1 MLFLVA
7 IAAAAPRRALV
18 LDAFLELEEK
28 YGSPIFEGRAGYEN
42 DCRMEAERFDMIKKM
57 GAKKMRKCI
66 DRYKEKVQ
74 QLCDNDELSSEEC
87 QSLLDEVKN
96 DMIGRCFKKK
106 PTTENRCE
114 SCKKWED
121 ADEKYIPGQEKYC
134 LVCHNIVCKGDVEQL
149 GIDVD
154 VQQSGALSEEA
165 IKITADVKP
174 VKDGKEITLEAAK
187 EEILGQLELREEE
200 ESKKFALEVAKGGLD
215 DCMPDRIEE
224 LGGFK
229 NFQKLLGSKKE
240 SKQKK
245 LLKTPKNFVKQVVR
259 ACGAEGE
266 NMSVRKEDRFLAA
279 WCCKCSKRLSEM
291 LYEGK
296 EVRTKFDPET
306 GRCAAEPIDNEA
318 CPKAQSSSCRKS
330 KKWAVNAASGRLYLN
345 KCLAECAGVREDADK
360 EVYEV
365 KQPTIGKPKPPPETI
380 DVAERT
386 APVVAVAQAF
396 GLEKSMTEDEKV
408 VSFASKGCKYEKEMY
423 DTNPELWKPRLL
435 ACETGQNTVAIC
447 AMEEYSRLPGCS
459 VLLMDHCAKK
469 EMEEQLAEMLCDGSA
484 DLFDLAEAANVSPYQ
499 YCQKY
504 PLCKAIADE
513 LRKECEGRG
522 FKPGGELA
530 DGPVFSIIADDSVT
544 TLNSVGDSGKLI
556 TVNGYID
563 NELITVNGYIGKDD
577 PIDYGLLDD
586 GIAASSAALRPMCDD
601 PVLTVSQVC
610 TDIQAR
616 RLDPKCD
623 QVERCQARCE
633 PGSRNYDP
641 EDVEKCRNKCEGK
654 HCCLEKEAKCLSCIN
669 GMSIGEFCAKNKGV
683 RGCDGKEPVCPE
695 RMKWNDCGTPC
706 PLKCGK
712 ERPEICMAPCVSGC
726 ECEDGL
732 FLTPEGTCVKE
743 RECPIMM
750 DRICCKAMTAQCL
763 ACAEGLYPREYCQ
776 LYPDTAGCKR
786 EPDSMDGNIGIIM
799 DGSPIGTNGI
809 DGICCKAMT
818 APCLACAEGVTPYE
832 YCLKYPETIGC
843 KSDCNDVCY
852 DDEMKEKDDLE
863 CKACESGRPPKQICA
878 LFPKI
883 KGCEDHLTCPEGME
897 WTERRPACPM
907 KCGKTG
913 RPSNPRC
920 FDPIKPGCAC
930 KEDLLLTQEG
940 TCVEK
945 DECDEIEPP
954 IMDGN
959 RPRPCDGI
967 EMCCPESHDC
977 MQPKGAGINMCVG
990 KGDSIVNPKPCNI
1003 IADGKPPIADGTM
1016 PRPEPCDCSSK
1027 ETGCTANG
1035 SPLKQCGCYYQEGGR
1050 EDYICYTVGTC
1061 KAEGA
1066 QTSNVVK
1073 GATWRLCDKNNPNNF
1088 D

>member
-1 MLFLVA
+1 MLALVA
-7 IAAAAPRRALV
+7 IAAAAPSLYVGDVA
-18 LDAFLELEEK
+18 ELEEK

-42 DCRMEAERFDMIKKM
+42 DCRREAERFDMIKKM

-74 QLCDNDELSSEEC
+74 QMCVNEDLSEDEC
-87 QSLLDEVKN
+87 QSRLDEVT
-96 DMIGRCFKKK
+96 DDLAGRCYKKK

-154 VQQSGALSEEA
+154 VQQLSEEA

-229 NFQKLLGSKKE
+229 NFQKLLGSKKV

-259 ACGAEGE
+259 ACGAEGD
-266 NMSVRKEDRFLAA
+266 NMSVRNEDRFLAA
-279 WCCKCSKRLSEM
+279 WCCKCSKRLNVM
-291 LYEGK
+291 LYDGK

-423 DTNPELWKPRLL
+423 ETNPELWKPRLL

-469 EMEEQLAEMLCDGSA
+469 EMEEQLAEMCDGFRA

-504 PLCKAIADE
+504 PMEGCKAPADE

-530 DGPVFSIIADDSVT
+530 DGPVFKI
-544 TLNSVGDSGKLI
+544 
-556 TVNGYID
+556 
-563 NELITVNGYIGKDD
+563 IGKDD

-586 GIAASSAALRPMCDD
+586 GIAASSAALRPMCED
-601 PVLTVSQVC
+601 PVLAVSQVC

-641 EDVEKCRNKCEGK
+641 EEVEKCKNKCEGK

-669 GMSIGEFCAKNKGV
+669 GMSIGEYCAKNKGV

-706 PLKCGK
+706 PLRCGK
-712 ERPEICMAPCVSGC
+712 ERPEICMAMCVSGC
-726 ECEDGL
+726 ECEDDL

-743 RECPIMM
+743 KECPLIDFPIADGNIVIMDGPIGNDP

-763 ACAEGLYPREYCQ
+763 ACAEGVYPHEYCQ
-776 LYPDTAGCKR
+776 EYPQTEGCKR

-799 DGSPIGTNGI
+799 DGSPIGTNGF

-852 DDEMKEKDDLE
+852 DDEMKEDDLE
-863 CKACESGRPPKQICA
+863 CIACQSGRPPKQICER
-878 LFPKI
+878 FPKI
-883 KGCEDHLTCPEGME
+883 EGCEDYLTCPEGME

-945 DECDEIEPP
+945 DECPE
-954 IMDGN
+954 
-959 RPRPCDGI
+959 PCDGI
-967 EMCCPESHDC
+967 EMCCPESHEC
-977 MQPKGAGINMCVG
+977 MQPRGGGVNQCVG
-990 KGDSIVNPKPCNI
+990 RDDSIIGAKPCE
-1003 IADGKPPIADGTM
+1003 PPIADGNDN
-1016 PRPEPCDCSSK
+1016 RPDEACDCSSK

-1035 SPLKQCGCYYQEGGR
+1035 SPLEGTRAACGCFYQEGGR
-1050 EDYICYTVGTC
+1050 EAYICYTFGTC

-1066 QTSNVVK
+1066 KESGVVD
-1073 GATWRLCDKNNPNNF
+1073 GATWRFCDKNNPNNF
-1088 D
+1088 DKPPIADGNDCNDAKCEKEPPTK

>member
-1 MLFLVA
+1 MLALVA
-7 IAAAAPRRALV
+7 IAAAAPSLYVGDVA
-18 LDAFLELEEK
+18 ELEEK

-42 DCRMEAERFDMIKKM
+42 DCRREAERFDMIKKM

-74 QLCDNDELSSEEC
+74 QMCENEDLSEDEC
-87 QSLLDEVKN
+87 QSRLDEVT
-96 DMIGRCFKKK
+96 DDLAGRCYKKK

-154 VQQSGALSEEA
+154 VQQAATEA

-229 NFQKLLGSKKE
+229 NFQKLLGSKKS

-279 WCCKCSKRLSEM
+279 WCCKCSARLNAM
-291 LYEGK
+291 LYDGK

-396 GLEKSMTEDEKV
+396 GLEKSMKEDEKV

-423 DTNPELWKPRLL
+423 EKDPELWKPRLL
-435 ACETGQNTVAIC
+435 ACETGQNTVALSLS
-447 AMEEYSRLPGCS
+447 EEYSRLPGFS
-459 VLLMDHCAKK
+459 VLLMDHCLKK
-469 EMEEQLAEMLCDGSA
+469 EMEEQLAEMCDKFRA

-504 PLCKAIADE
+504 PMEGCKAPADE

-530 DGPVFSIIADDSVT
+530 DGPVFKIIADDSIT
-544 TLNSVGDSGKLI
+544 TLNSVGDIGKGFTTMNGDIGKLTTMNGDIGKLI
-556 TVNGYID
+556 TVNGDIG
-563 NELITVNGYIGKDD
+563 ITTTMNGIIGKDD

-586 GIAASSAALRPMCDD
+586 GIAASSAALRPMCED
-601 PVLTVSQVC
+601 PVVTVSQVC
-610 TDIQAR
+610 TDIRAR
-616 RLDPKCD
+616 RLDPRCD
-623 QVERCQARCE
+623 QVERCQAMCE

-641 EDVEKCRNKCEGK
+641 EDVEKCKNKCEGK

-669 GMSIGEFCAKNKGV
+669 GMSIGEYCAKNQGV

-695 RMKWNDCGTPC
+695 RMKWNDCGTAC
-706 PLKCGK
+706 PLRCGK
-712 ERPEICMAPCVSGC
+712 ERPEFCMEMCVSGC
-726 ECEDGL
+726 ECEGDL

-743 RECPIMM
+743 KECPIMIM
-750 DRICCKAMTAQCL
+750 GPIADGNILPIKPIADGNILPIDRICCKAMTAQCL
-763 ACAEGLYPREYCQ
+763 ACA
-776 LYPDTAGCKR
+776 AG
-786 EPDSMDGNIGIIM
+786 
-799 DGSPIGTNGI
+799 
-809 DGICCKAMT
+809 
-818 APCLACAEGVTPYE
+818 VYPYE
-832 YCLKYPETIGC
+832 YSNPPPRTTLLYLEHLDCASRCLEYL
-843 KSDCNDVCY
+843 V
-852 DDEMKEKDDLE
+852 
-863 CKACESGRPPKQICA
+863 R
-878 LFPKI
+878 F
-883 KGCEDHLTCPEGME
+883 
-897 WTERRPACPM
+897 ACP
-907 KCGKTG
+907 
-913 RPSNPRC
+913 
-920 FDPIKPGCAC
+920 
-930 KEDLLLTQEG
+930 L
-940 TCVEK
+940 V
-945 DECDEIEPP
+945 
-954 IMDGN
+954 
-959 RPRPCDGI
+959 
-967 EMCCPESHDC
+967 
-977 MQPKGAGINMCVG
+977 
-990 KGDSIVNPKPCNI
+990 
-1003 IADGKPPIADGTM
+1003 
-1016 PRPEPCDCSSK
+1016 
-1027 ETGCTANG
+1027 
-1035 SPLKQCGCYYQEGGR
+1035 
-1050 EDYICYTVGTC
+1050 
-1061 KAEGA
+1061 
-1066 QTSNVVK
+1066 
-1073 GATWRLCDKNNPNNF
+1073 
-1088 D
+1088 